1 MLPDSLAGLLV
12 ALPRAETREAN
23 HGLRCGQP
31 NEFCN
36 LETGKCETCESSY
49 CCVTMD
55 ATHLLEAAGAAYD
68 VSDLNNESPRL
79 TGPVVVAKRPCPR
92 NYFCDKGRIDDY
104 ANASKADTPVRPAA
118 VTATVRELVCSP
130 HLWGVNVRRPHVA
143 I

>member
-1 MLPDSLAGLLV
+1 
-12 ALPRAETREAN
+12 
-23 HGLRCGQP
+23 
-31 NEFCN
+31 
-36 LETGKCETCESSY
+36 
-49 CCVTMD
+49 MD
-55 ATHLLEAAGAAYD
+55 ATHLLEAASAAYD
-68 VSDLNNESPRL
+68 VSDLNNETARL

-130 HLWGVNVRRPHVA
+130 HLWEVNVRRPHVA